1 MRRSFAADYTRLLE
15 VEAAAFNETVPGK
28 TMGEVFQK
36 ICTAY
41 DKIGMPEE
49 WRRHHQGG
57 LTGYLAREIRAD
69 KSTGHVVRV
78 GEAYAWNPSCEGA
91 KCEDTVLV
99 TENGRDPDGPAEAGR
114 PQCVRLQRPRSEIL

>member
-1 MRRSFAADYTRLLE
+1 MIAFDRSFAADYTRLLE

-57 LTGYLAREIRAD
+57 LTRLSGPGDPRRQIHRAC
-69 KSTGHVVRV
+69 GPGGGGVCL
-78 GEAYAWNPSCEGA
+78 EP
-91 KCEDTVLV
+91 VL
-99 TENGRDPDGPAEAGR
+99 
-114 PQCVRLQRPRSEIL
+114 